1 MKLRVAALQMPVD
14 DHNIAANESHIVAA
28 IDEAALAGAEI
39 LLTPEGALSGYHPAF
54 DPAALQRSLQSVV
67 EHAQRAGLGLAL
79 GTCNWEADGK
89 CYNQLR
95 FYRSD
100 GAFLGFHAKTLLCA
114 GIRQPRASDE
124 LNHFSSK
131 ALEVFNWSP
140 GLRLGG
146 LICNDMWA
154 NPEYT
159 PMPDPH
165 LAQQLGNRGVQVI
178 FHAVNGGRDGS
189 ETSRINWNYHE
200 ANLLMRARA
209 AGVWIVTVDNARP
222 VSLDCSSPGGVVTPE
237 GAWAARV
244 PARGPQLLVHTIE
257 LA

>member
-1 MKLRVAALQMPVD
+1 MKFRVAALQMPVD
-14 DHNIAANESHIVAA
+14 DHDIAANESRIVAA
-28 IDEAALAGAEI
+28 IAQAAKAGAEI
-39 LLTPEGALSGYHPAF
+39 LLTPEGSLSGYHPSF
-54 DPAALQRSLQSVV
+54 DPAAQQRALHHVV
-67 EHAQRAGLGLAL
+67 EHALRAGVGLAL
-79 GTCNWEADGK
+79 GTCHWEADGK

-95 FYRSD
+95 FYRKD

-114 GIRQPRASDE
+114 GIRQPRPSDE

-131 ALEVFNWSP
+131 PLEVFDWAP
-140 GLRLGG
+140 GLRFGG

-165 LAQQLGNRGVQVI
+165 LAQQLGERGVRVI

-222 VSLDCSSPGGVVTPE
+222 ETLDCSSPGGVVKPDGT
-237 GAWAARV
+237 WAARV
-244 PARGPQLLVHTIE
+244 PARGMQLLLHTLE